1 MGLALFSKMSIHIP
15 LSAFA
20 LFVILAILVAV
31 WAIFTLII
39 RYHWKN
45 FGTSELDFV
54 GMNVIYLTG
63 SVILVLG
70 MAISAF
76 LFSFSAI

>member
-1 MGLALFSKMSIHIP
+1 MGRELFSQISIHIP
-15 LSAFA
+15 LSSLA
-20 LFVILAILVAV
+20 LFVILAILIVV

-45 FGTSELDFV
+45 FGTSEIDFV
-54 GMNVIYLTG
+54 GMNVFYLTG
-63 SVILVLG
+63 SVILILG

-76 LFSFSAI
+76 LFGFSAV

>member
-1 MGLALFSKMSIHIP
+1 MGLTLFSKMSIHIP
-15 LSAFA
+15 LSPSV
-20 LFVILAILVAV
+20 LFVILAIFVAV

-45 FGTSELDFV
+45 FGTSEIDFV
-54 GMNVIYLTG
+54 GMNLLYLIG
-63 SVILVLG
+63 SVVLVAG

-76 LFSFSAI
+76 LYSFSAM

>member
-1 MGLALFSKMSIHIP
+1 MGLTLFGKMSIHIP
-15 LSAFA
+15 LSSFA

-45 FGTSELDFV
+45 FGTSEIDFV
-54 GMNVIYLTG
+54 GMNLLYLIG
-63 SVILVLG
+63 SVVLVAG

-76 LFSFSAI
+76 LYSFSAM